1 MKFDGLES
9 ATLEFKREKPTK
21 QQIVN
26 TVIGFCNFC
35 GGRIVIGVADDGTVI
50 GIDEELAVEMRES
63 LHRSII
69 NSCTPIIIP
78 SIYLQRLG
86 EKTVLVIEVSSGMTK
101 PYFRTD
107 EGLVHGTYLRLGP
120 ETVKATG
127 ELVRELQWEAQG
139 HFLDEMPL
147 HRASIEDLDI
157 ELFKKY
163 LIERGYIVEGVHF
176 NELLIQYGLVTE
188 EHRHSYPSVGGILLF
203 GKRPQQL
210 LPEAYIICSQFR
222 GIGGRDVIA
231 SQDCTGTL
239 FQQLNQ
245 TFSFVES
252 RLNKEYTIRDLQR
265 SEQLEVPLLAL
276 REAIINAVLHRNY
289 LIAGPSKIAIFE
301 DRLEIYSP
309 GNFPRPIPTNQLECG
324 ISVARNRVVSQ
335 FFRQAKLIERIGS
348 GWTTIFSAYR
358 QWGLPPPSVIEGTG
372 FVKVVFPRPSPKVGG
387 SSYKE
392 TESAHPFKEVLLLMK
407 RNGQLSA
414 KELMR
419 HLQISRQTA
428 SRLLSRLLKENM
440 ITRVGRGKATH
451 YLLRDNS

>member
-1 MKFDGLES
+1 MKFEGAES

-35 GGRIVIGVADDGTVI
+35 GGRIVIGVADDGTVV
-50 GIDEELAVEMRES
+50 GIDEEQAIEMKES

-120 ETVKATG
+120 ETVKANA

-147 HRASIEDLDI
+147 HRATIEDLDI

-163 LIERGYIVEGVHF
+163 LLERGYVVEGIHL
-176 NELLIQYGLVTE
+176 NELLIQHGLMTDE
-188 EHRHSYPSVGGILLF
+188 RRHSYPSVGGILLF

-210 LPEAYIICSQFR
+210 LPEAYIICTQFR
-222 GIGGRDVIA
+222 GIGGREVIA
-231 SQDCTGTL
+231 FQDCTGTL

-245 TFSFVES
+245 AFSFLES
-252 RLNKEYTIRDLQR
+252 RLNKEYTIHNLQR
-265 SEQLEVPLLAL
+265 REQLEIPLLAL
-276 REAIINAVLHRNY
+276 REGIINAVLHRNY
-289 LIAGPSKIAIFE
+289 LIAGPSKIAIFD
-301 DRLEIYSP
+301 DRLEIFSQ

-324 ISVARNRVVSQ
+324 ISVARNRVISQ

-348 GWTTIFSAYR
+348 GWTTIFSTYR
-358 QWGLPPPSVIEGTG
+358 QWGLPPPSVLEGTG
-372 FVKVVFPRPSPKVGG
+372 FVKVVFPRPSPQADTTIQ
-387 SSYKE
+387 KE
-392 TESAHPFKEVLLLMK
+392 KESARPFKEVLLLLQ
-407 RNGQLSA
+407 RNGQVSA
-414 KELMR
+414 KELMN

-428 SRLLSRLLKENM
+428 SRILSRLMKEGV
-440 ITRVGRGKATH
+440 ISRKGYGKATY
-451 YLLRDNS
+451 YLLTDN